1 MIKHAIATLGL
12 QVEVKSVLTD
22 FELGIQMAAQAAFP
36 WVELRRCRFHF
47 AKVKENMENCI
58 RDACSTV
65 DIYGWYYERPL
76 FHLEIITGIYRR
88 GGLQKRGPFSG
99 LCY

>member
-36 WVELRRCRFHF
+36 WVELRGCRFHF
-47 AKVKENMENCI
+47 AKVKENMEN
-58 RDACSTV
+58 
-65 DIYGWYYERPL
+65 
-76 FHLEIITGIYRR
+76 LEIITGIYRR